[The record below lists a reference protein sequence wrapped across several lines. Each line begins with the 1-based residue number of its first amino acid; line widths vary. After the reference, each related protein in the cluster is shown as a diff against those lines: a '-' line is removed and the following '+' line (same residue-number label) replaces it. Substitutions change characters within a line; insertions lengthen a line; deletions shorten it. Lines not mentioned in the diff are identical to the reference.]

1 MWLSVLAAGLLW
13 WYSGPSPYAKAA
25 PQVRPT
31 LQKIA
36 PSAGLA
42 PAHRSALPPQEPK
55 WPKSESSEAT
65 LPRLFQTGESGSE
78 YLTIPQRELT
88 CMRRTAFALGFR
100 KSRISRGHIWDQ
112 RKAASPE
119 GDSRAIRERFKGD
132 SMFFGAIRHFSL
144 YFRMGGVITA
154 RRFEYPH

>member
-1 MWLSVLAAGLLW
+1 MVLKFYNAHVSR
-13 WYSGPSPYAKAA
+13 YVGPSPYAKAA

-55 WPKSESSEAT
+55 WPNSESSEAT

-88 CMRRTAFALGFR
+88 CMRRKAFALGLEPR
-100 KSRISRGHIWDQ
+100 PDPTSPLGSEPTPTPTLVPGHG
-112 RKAASPE
+112 P
-119 GDSRAIRERFKGD
+119 GPRAGLRLVGRNC
-132 SMFFGAIRHFSL
+132 
-144 YFRMGGVITA
+144 YFREV
-154 RRFEYPH
+154 REL

>member
-1 MWLSVLAAGLLW
+1 MGAWQPQVH
-13 WYSGPSPYAKAA
+13 PSPE
-25 PQVRPT
+25 
-31 LQKIA
+31 KIA
-36 PSAGLA
+36 LFASPA
-42 PAHRSALPPQEPK
+42 PAHRSALPSQEPK
-55 WPKSESSEAT
+55 RPNSKSSGAT
-65 LPRLFQTGESGSE
+65 LSRLFQRGESGSE

-88 CMRRTAFALGFR
+88 CMRRKAFARGFR

-144 YFRMGGVITA
+144 YFRVGGGIIA
-154 RRFEYPH
+154 KRFEYPYLPPL